1 MKGRKGRPENVTPL
15 RPENDDRTLEERAL
29 DAAERMKPPGLSESE
44 DWLWGEIAPELFK
57 LGRLK
62 AHFVHAVHE
71 YVAVLSRLRNLREF
85 LNSEGLSYEP
95 GTGRAGKLKKAYPEV
110 AQYNESWRQ
119 WRALANDLGLNPQA
133 ERGLGGAI
141 RDLFD
146 DPADEFL

>member
-1 MKGRKGRPENVTPL
+1 MKGRKPKAGNVVPL
-15 RPENDDRTLEERAL
+15 KEGGETRSIEERATEASKAHRSL
-29 DAAERMKPPGLSESE
+29 FFNESQGAIW
-44 DWLWGEIAPELFK
+44 DEIAPELFK

-62 AHFVHAVHE
+62 AHFVHAIHE
-71 YVAVLSRLRNLREF
+71 YIAALARLRNLREF
-85 LNSEGLSYEP
+85 LNAEGLSYEP
-95 GTGRAGKLKKAYPEV
+95 GSGRAGELKKAYPEV